1 MTYFVNI
8 AQNKIWYTMIFL
20 YQKDNKILV
29 HVETVLISYIYGFE
43 CTSKGE
49 TIS

>member
-1 MTYFVNI
+1 MNNDLFSEQ
-8 AQNKIWYTMIFL
+8 QNLVFL

-29 HVETVLISYIYGFE
+29 HVEIVLISYIYGFE
-43 CTSKGE
+43 CISKGE